1 MGDDVPE
8 AMLRT
13 AYVGILDPIT
23 RTHLTNF
30 QGKTTKPEELKQ
42 EILRFVSNAVIG
54 SSAMYIGSFDNGG
67 TDVPYGDVGYPES
80 ETAAEDWAGYEEV
93 NAIGKGGY
101 WQWPGKG
108 KAKAKARAKKKDTT
122 RDLAKEKAKERA
134 NEKERANKKETKRD
148 L

>member
-54 SSAMYIGSFDNGG
+54 SSAMDIGSFENNGWA
-67 TDVPYGDVGYPES
+67 DVSDGDVGSYPVS
-80 ETAAEDWAGYEEV
+80 EAEAEDWGMCEEV
-93 NAIGKGGY
+93 NAMGKG
-101 WQWPGKG
+101 
-108 KAKAKARAKKKDTT
+108 
-122 RDLAKEKAKERA
+122 
-134 NEKERANKKETKRD
+134 
-148 L
+148 